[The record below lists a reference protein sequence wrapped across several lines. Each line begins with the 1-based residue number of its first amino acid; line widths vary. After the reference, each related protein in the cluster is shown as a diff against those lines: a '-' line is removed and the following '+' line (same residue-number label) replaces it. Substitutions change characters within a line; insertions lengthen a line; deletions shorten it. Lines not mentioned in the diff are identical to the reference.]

1 MRARPGVRV
10 PAHTHGGR
18 EATLVLAGEMRDG
31 AQVLGRGDVAL
42 ADERHDHSPGDR
54 RRDDLHLPRVLTGRM
69 RFTGRFGWALNRLN
83 R

>member
-42 ADERHDHSPGDR
+42 ADERHDHAPEIVGATTCIC
-54 RRDDLHLPRVLTGRM
+54 LLVLTGRM